1 MFNSVTKK
9 IKLKNHRMCEINCFS
24 DYIIIVFKL
33 SSRDRT
39 IKGQSDR
46 NPLTLQI
53 NLGENVTGQTDDT

>member
-1 MFNSVTKK
+1 
-9 IKLKNHRMCEINCFS
+9 MCEINWFS
-24 DYIIIVFKL
+24 DYIILLFKL
-33 SSRDRT
+33 SSRART